1 MATQNMC
8 QGVCVALNGIVT
20 DAPIESASYQ
30 LKKVELNSLNNGKLL
45 VSPVIS
51 FKFSDQVLN

>member
-1 MATQNMC
+1 MA
-8 QGVCVALNGIVT
+8 LSGIVT

-30 LKKVELNSLNNGKLL
+30 LKKVELNYLNNGKFL

-51 FKFSDQVLN
+51 FKFSNQVLN